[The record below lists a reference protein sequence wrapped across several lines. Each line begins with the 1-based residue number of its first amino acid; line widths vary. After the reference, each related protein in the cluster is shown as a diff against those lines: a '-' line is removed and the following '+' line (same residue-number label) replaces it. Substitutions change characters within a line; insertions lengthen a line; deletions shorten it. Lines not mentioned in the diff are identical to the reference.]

1 MKQLLDYWIGACA
14 FGTRSLEPLVFILM
28 GVRRV
33 QLPKQNALTLREE
46 NVRNLLNFIMVCFVL
61 LENPIHLLRFS
72 NGRCTGFSNK
82 TLRKEN
88 VSKFYCHIKILN
100 CARLLYVRR
109 GFHRAAE
116 RRRVPRHGSRRRAR
130 RRTQ

>member
-1 MKQLLDYWIGACA
+1 M
-14 FGTRSLEPLVFILM
+14 
-28 GVRRV
+28 
-33 QLPKQNALTLREE
+33 
-46 NVRNLLNFIMVCFVL
+46 RNLLNFIMVCFVL

-100 CARLLYVRR
+100 CARLLSVRR
-109 GFHRAAE
+109 GFHRPGPPSAAGCHVTAVAAGPDVGLSE
-116 RRRVPRHGSRRRAR
+116 N
-130 RRTQ
+130 